1 MLKSCDGI
9 CIVSNSLKFDN
20 SKYKYDR
27 ELYIPKGYILSSRE
41 MLTKEYARF
50 YEDMAKEKA

>member
-1 MLKSCDGI
+1 MIES
-9 CIVSNSLKFDN
+9 
-20 SKYKYDR
+20 
-27 ELYIPKGYILSSRE
+27 KGYILSSRE